1 MIIKQF
7 KVTRLNQNKD
17 WCFDLSFHEDINILT
32 GKNGSGKTTLL
43 KLIWYLISGHIE
55 RIIPNTSEENALF
68 ENIEIETDTFSLS
81 IRDNRTSETNRMSK
95 TDKNR
100 QKNGKCLF
108 VEWDIGNGKQTRNL
122 SITEYGKFDPFL
134 SREILK
140 VSKSSI
146 FFPTFRRMEGGF
158 FTLPQETKAKSFEE
172 AYLTM
177 QPERVY
183 RELEVGLNNLSKV
196 FSVGQHQFMT
206 SLSTEDIVNYIAR
219 QYADIS
225 EKTNQFQKELAE
237 FITERTVQASS
248 DKKRDEALF
257 EIQNKV
263 NEVTQKTDHILQPF
277 TILSK
282 WVAEL
287 FQYSGIKLTEHLTLG
302 EATNAL
308 SSEKLSSGEK
318 QMLSFLCYNA
328 FYDNGIIFIDEPELS
343 LHVDWQRMLF
353 DILMEQ
359 GTQNQLIVA
368 THSPFIYSQFPD
380 KELILDDDK
389 GGEI

>member
-7 KVTRLNQNKD
+7 KVTRLNQNKE
-17 WCFDLSFHEDINILT
+17 WCFDLSFNQDINILT

-43 KLIWYLISGHIE
+43 KLIWYLISGNID
-55 RIIPNTSEENALF
+55 RIIPKTIEENALF
-68 ENIEIETDTFSLS
+68 EKIEIETDTFSLS
-81 IRDNRTSETNRMSK
+81 IRDNRTSKTNRMSK

-100 QKNGKCLF
+100 QKKGKCLF
-108 VEWDIGNGKQTRNL
+108 VEWDIGNGRQTKNL

-158 FTLPQETKAKSFEE
+158 FTTQQEIKANSFED
-172 AYLTM
+172 AFFTM
-177 QPERVY
+177 QRERVY
-183 RELEVGLNNLSKV
+183 HELEVGLNNLSKV
-196 FSVGQHQFMT
+196 FSVDQHQFIT

-237 FITERTVQASS
+237 FITECTTVQSE
-248 DKKRDEALF
+248 KKRDEALS

-287 FQYSGIKLTEHLTLG
+287 FQYQGIKLTDNLSLG

-389 GGEI
+389 GGE

>member
-7 KVTRLNQNKD
+7 KVTRLNQNKE
-17 WCFDLSFHEDINILT
+17 WCFDLSFNQDINILT

-43 KLIWYLISGHIE
+43 KLIWYLISGNIE
-55 RIIPNTSEENALF
+55 RIIPKTIEENALF
-68 ENIEIETDTFSLS
+68 EKIEIETDTFSLS
-81 IRDNRTSETNRMSK
+81 IRDNRTSKTNRMSK

-100 QKNGKCLF
+100 QKKGKCLF
-108 VEWDIGNGKQTRNL
+108 VEWNIGNGKQTRNL

-158 FTLPQETKAKSFEE
+158 FTTQQKIKTNSFEE
-172 AYLTM
+172 AFFTM
-177 QPERVY
+177 QRERVY
-183 RELEVGLNNLSKV
+183 HELEVGLNNLSKV
-196 FSVGQHQFMT
+196 FSVAQHKFIT

-248 DKKRDEALF
+248 DKKRDEALS

-287 FQYSGIKLTEHLTLG
+287 FQYQGIKLTDNLSLG

-353 DILMEQ
+353 DVLMEQ

-389 GGEI
+389 GGE